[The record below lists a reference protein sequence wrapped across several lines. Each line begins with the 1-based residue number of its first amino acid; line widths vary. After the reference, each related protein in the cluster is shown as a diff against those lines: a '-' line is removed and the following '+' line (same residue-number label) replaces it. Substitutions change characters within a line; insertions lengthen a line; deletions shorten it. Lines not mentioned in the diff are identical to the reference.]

1 VSPEKLLVAGAL
13 LVAVAFAWR
22 WVARARTVAVLRRA
36 ARDPRRWVRRAAIE
50 VMAEQGLHR
59 FGKLL
64 AERIEV
70 EDVPAVREALA
81 IAIVRNQWEP
91 ADSMLMMRLRLWAHL
106 ELESRREE
114 AEAAPGIGSA
124 EARGALGGRT
134 DWDARPDGA
143 TPRPALRPLRPV
155 PRIAIQRSDSAP
167 PAQPDGEL
175 PASLRRLRR
184 ASGQR

>member
-1 VSPEKLLVAGAL
+1 VSPEKLLIAGAL
-13 LVAVAFAWR
+13 LVAVAFTWR
-22 WVARARTVAVLRRA
+22 AAARARTAAVLRRA

-81 IAIVRNQWEP
+81 LAIVRNQWEP
-91 ADSMLMMRLRLWAHL
+91 ADSLLMMRLRLWAHL
-106 ELESRREE
+106 ELESRRE
-114 AEAAPGIGSA
+114 AETTPGIGSA
-124 EARGALGGRT
+124 EARGALSGRT
-134 DWDARPDGA
+134 DRDGRPDGG
-143 TPRPALRPLRPV
+143 ALRPLRPV
-155 PRIAIQRSDSAP
+155 PRIAIQGSNSAP
-167 PAQPDGEL
+167 PAQQDGEL